1 MHTMKWSR
9 SVILEEERVM
19 RRMKVVAVALLAVS
33 GMGMQTAPPSTI
45 ASGGEVFTLQMNI
58 SYDAS
63 YLNPIP
69 A

>member
-1 MHTMKWSR
+1 
-9 SVILEEERVM
+9 M